1 MFKEELSLVPKKS
14 GCYLMKDEYGTV
26 IYVGKAKILF
36 NRLKS
41 YFTGRVTGKTRVLV
55 SEIRSFEY
63 IVTSTEAEAFIL
75 ENNLIKKY
83 NPKYNILL
91 KDDKSYPYIE
101 LTNEKH
107 PRLIIKRE
115 ININKKK
122 RNLYGPYPSV
132 YEARRLVNLIN
143 RVYPLKKCVNIPKKE
158 CLYYHI
164 HECLGYCIHKDIDD
178 TNMIKEVMSILSGN
192 SELLINKI
200 NEKIK
205 INSDNMNYEVALSLK
220 KDSEYMKV
228 LEDKQKVELNDGIN
242 RDIFNYYIDKG
253 YISISIFFLRN
264 GKLLGSSSNI
274 KPIIS
279 EVKDEIETYI
289 VDFYSR
295 HNIVPKEVIV
305 PEFINNK
312 ILSNLLDSKVVSV
325 QKGIKKKLFDLVYEN
340 AKISLEN
347 DIERIYRNDEMI
359 SEANNELKSLLHM
372 DKLSVIEAFD
382 NSNLFGTY
390 TVSAMVTFIDGRP
403 SKNDYRKFKLSFE
416 KNDDIKAMKE
426 VIYRRYFRVLKDK
439 LRLPDLILVD
449 GGKNQINACKEV
461 LNSLNL
467 YIKVCGL
474 KKNDKHQMS
483 ELIDGDTM
491 EIINIDSRSNVFHL
505 LTRIDDEIHRYVINY
520 HKQIRSKGSLSSLLD
535 DIKGIGFKRKKEL
548 IKRFGSL
555 KKIKEASLEEL
566 EIILPKIIATNLKD
580 YLNNKDNI
588 V

>member
-14 GCYLMKDEYGTV
+14 GCYLMKDEYGTI
-26 IYVGKAKILF
+26 IYVGKAKVLF

-143 RVYPLKKCVNIPKKE
+143 RVYPLRKCVNIPKKE

-164 HECLGYCIHKDIDD
+164 HECMGYCIHKDIDD
-178 TNMIKEVMSILSGN
+178 SNMIREVMSILSGN
-192 SELLINKI
+192 SGLLIDKI

-220 KDSEYMKV
+220 NDLEYMKV
-228 LEDKQKVELNDGIN
+228 LEEKQKVELNDGVN
-242 RDIFNYYIDKG
+242 RDIFNYYVDKG

-264 GKLLGSSSNI
+264 GKLLGSTSNI

-279 EVKDEIETYI
+279 EIKDELETFI
-289 VDFYSR
+289 VDFYSK
-295 HNIVPKEVIV
+295 HNIAPKEVIV
-305 PEFINNK
+305 PSEVDDRTLESVLNT
-312 ILSNLLDSKVVSV
+312 KVVKV

-340 AKISLEN
+340 AKISLQN
-347 DIERIYRNDEMI
+347 DIERIYRNDELI
-359 SEANNELKSLLHM
+359 TNANEELKSLLHM
-372 DKLSVIEAFD
+372 DYLSVIEAFD

-403 SKNDYRKFKLSFE
+403 SKNDYRKFKMSFE
-416 KNDDIKAMKE
+416 KNDDVASMKE
-426 VIYRRYFRVLKDK
+426 VIYRRYFRVLKEH
-439 LRLPDLILVD
+439 LRMPDLILVD

-474 KKNDKHQMS
+474 KKNDKHELS

-491 EIINIDSRSNVFHL
+491 GTINIDKRSNAFHL
-505 LTRIDDEIHRYVINY
+505 LTRIDDEIHRYVITY

-535 DIKGIGFKRKKEL
+535 NIKGIGDKRKKEL
-548 IKRFGSL
+548 IKTFGSL
-555 KKIKEASLEEL
+555 KKIKEASIEEL
-566 EIILPKIIATNLKD
+566 ETILPNEVATNLKE
-580 YLNNKDNI
+580 YLKEKDNL
-588 V
+588 

>member
-14 GCYLMKDEYGTV
+14 GCYLMKDEYGTI
-26 IYVGKAKILF
+26 IYVGKAKVLF

-143 RVYPLKKCVNIPKKE
+143 RVYPLRKCVNMPKKE

-164 HECLGYCIHKDIDD
+164 HECMGYCIHKSIDD
-178 TNMIKEVMSILSGN
+178 SNMIREVMSILSGN
-192 SELLINKI
+192 SGLLIDKI

-220 KDSEYMKV
+220 NDLEYMKV
-228 LEDKQKVELNDGIN
+228 LEEKQKVELNDGVN
-242 RDIFNYYIDKG
+242 RDIFNYYVDKG

-274 KPIIS
+274 KPVIS
-279 EVKDEIETYI
+279 EIKDELETFI
-289 VDFYSR
+289 VDFYSK
-295 HNIVPKEVIV
+295 HSIVPKEVIV
-305 PEFINNK
+305 PSEVDDRTLESVLNT
-312 ILSNLLDSKVVSV
+312 KVLKV

-340 AKISLEN
+340 AKISLQN
-347 DIERIYRNDEMI
+347 DIERIYRNDELI
-359 SEANNELKSLLHM
+359 TNANEELKRLLHM
-372 DKLSVIEAFD
+372 DYLSVIEAFD

-403 SKNDYRKFKLSFE
+403 SKNDYRKFKMSFE
-416 KNDDIKAMKE
+416 KNDDVASMKE
-426 VIYRRYFRVLKDK
+426 VIYRRYFRVLKEH
-439 LRLPDLILVD
+439 LRMPDLILVD

-474 KKNDKHQMS
+474 KKNDKHELS

-491 EIINIDSRSNVFHL
+491 EVINIDRRSNAFHL
-505 LTRIDDEIHRYVINY
+505 LTRIDDEIHRYVITY

-535 DIKGIGFKRKKEL
+535 NIKGIGDKRKKEL
-548 IKRFGSL
+548 IKTFGSL
-555 KKIKEASLEEL
+555 KKIKEASIEEL
-566 EIILPKIIATNLKD
+566 ETILPNEVATNLKE
-580 YLNNKDNI
+580 YLKEKDNL
-588 V
+588 

>member
-14 GCYLMKDEYGTV
+14 GCYLMKDEYGTI
-26 IYVGKAKILF
+26 IYVGKAKVLF

-41 YFTGRVTGKTRVLV
+41 YFTGRVNGKTRVLV

-143 RVYPLKKCVNIPKKE
+143 RVYPLRKCVNIPKKE

-164 HECLGYCIHKDIDD
+164 HECMGYCIHKSIDD
-178 TNMIKEVMSILSGN
+178 SNMIREVMSILSGN
-192 SELLINKI
+192 SGLLIDKI

-220 KDSEYMKV
+220 NDLEYMKV
-228 LEDKQKVELNDGIN
+228 LEEKQKVELNDGIN
-242 RDIFNYYIDKG
+242 RDIFNYYVDKG

-264 GKLLGSSSNI
+264 GKLLGSTSNI

-279 EVKDEIETYI
+279 EIKDELETFI
-289 VDFYSR
+289 VDFYSK
-295 HNIVPKEVIV
+295 HNIAPKEVIV
-305 PEFINNK
+305 PSEVDDRTLESVLNT
-312 ILSNLLDSKVVSV
+312 KVVKV

-340 AKISLEN
+340 AKISLQN
-347 DIERIYRNDEMI
+347 DIERIYRNDELI
-359 SEANNELKSLLHM
+359 TNANEELKSLLHM
-372 DKLSVIEAFD
+372 DYLSVIEAFD

-403 SKNDYRKFKLSFE
+403 SKNDYRKFKMSFE
-416 KNDDIKAMKE
+416 KNDDVASMKE
-426 VIYRRYFRVLKDK
+426 VIYRRYFRVLKEH
-439 LRLPDLILVD
+439 LRMPDLILVD

-474 KKNDKHQMS
+474 KKNDKHELS

-491 EIINIDSRSNVFHL
+491 EVINIDRRSNAFHL
-505 LTRIDDEIHRYVINY
+505 LTRIDDEIHRYVITY

-535 DIKGIGFKRKKEL
+535 NIKGIGDKRKKEL
-548 IKRFGSL
+548 IKTFGSL
-555 KKIKEASLEEL
+555 KKIKEASIEEL
-566 EIILPKIIATNLKD
+566 ETILPNEVATNLKE
-580 YLNNKDNI
+580 YLKEKDNL
-588 V
+588 

>member
-14 GCYLMKDEYGTV
+14 GCYLMKDEYGTI
-26 IYVGKAKILF
+26 IYVGKAKVLF

-143 RVYPLKKCVNIPKKE
+143 RVYPLRKCVNIPKKE

-164 HECLGYCIHKDIDD
+164 HECMGYCIHKSIDD
-178 TNMIKEVMSILSGN
+178 SNMIREVMSILSGN
-192 SELLINKI
+192 SGLLIDKI

-220 KDSEYMKV
+220 NDLEYMKV
-228 LEDKQKVELNDGIN
+228 LEEKQKVELNDGIN
-242 RDIFNYYIDKG
+242 RDIFNYYVDKG

-264 GKLLGSSSNI
+264 GKLLGSTSNI

-279 EVKDEIETYI
+279 EIKDELETFI
-289 VDFYSR
+289 VDFYSK

-305 PEFINNK
+305 PSEVDDRTLESVLNT
-312 ILSNLLDSKVVSV
+312 KVVKV

-340 AKISLEN
+340 AKISLQN
-347 DIERIYRNDEMI
+347 DIERIYRNDELI
-359 SEANNELKSLLHM
+359 TNANEELKSLLHM
-372 DKLSVIEAFD
+372 DYLSVIEAFD

-403 SKNDYRKFKLSFE
+403 SKNDYRKFKMSFE
-416 KNDDIKAMKE
+416 KNDDVASMKE
-426 VIYRRYFRVLKDK
+426 VIYRRYFRVLKEH
-439 LRLPDLILVD
+439 LRMPDLILVD

-474 KKNDKHQMS
+474 KKNDKHELS

-491 EIINIDSRSNVFHL
+491 EVINIDRRSNAFHL
-505 LTRIDDEIHRYVINY
+505 LTRIDDEIHRYVITY

-535 DIKGIGFKRKKEL
+535 NIKGIGDKRKKEL
-548 IKRFGSL
+548 IKTFGSL
-555 KKIKEASLEEL
+555 KKIKEASIEEL
-566 EIILPKIIATNLKD
+566 ETILPNEVATNLKE
-580 YLNNKDNI
+580 YLKEKDNL
-588 V
+588 

>member
-14 GCYLMKDEYGTV
+14 GCYLMKDEFGTI

-101 LTNEKH
+101 LTNEKY

-143 RVYPLKKCVNIPKKE
+143 RVYPLRKCVNIPKKE

-178 TNMIKEVMSILSGN
+178 SNMIREVMSILSGN
-192 SELLINKI
+192 SELLIDKI

-220 KDSEYMKV
+220 NDLEYMKV
-228 LEDKQKVELNDGIN
+228 LEDKQKVELNDGVN

-274 KPIIS
+274 KPIIG
-279 EVKDEIETYI
+279 EIKDELETFI
-289 VDFYSR
+289 VDFYSK
-295 HNIVPKEVIV
+295 HNIVPREIVVPSEVDDKTLESV
-305 PEFINNK
+305 
-312 ILSNLLDSKVVSV
+312 LDTKVVKV

-340 AKISLEN
+340 AKISLQN
-347 DIERIYRNDEMI
+347 DIERIYRNDELI
-359 SEANNELKSLLHM
+359 TSANEELKSLLNM
-372 DKLSVIEAFD
+372 DYLSVIEAFD

-403 SKNDYRKFKLSFE
+403 SKNDYRKFKMSFE
-416 KNDDIKAMKE
+416 KNDDVKAMKE
-426 VIYRRYFRVLKDK
+426 VIYRRYFRVLKEHS
-439 LRLPDLILVD
+439 RMPDLILVD
-449 GGKNQINACKEV
+449 GGKNQINACKEI

-474 KKNDKHQMS
+474 KKNDKHELS

-491 EIINIDSRSNVFHL
+491 ETISIDKRSNAFHL
-505 LTRIDDEIHRYVINY
+505 LTRIDDEIHRYVITY

-535 DIKGIGFKRKKEL
+535 NIKGIGDRRKKEL
-548 IKRFGSL
+548 IRTFGSL
-555 KKIKEASLEEL
+555 KRIKEADVSEL
-566 EIILPKIIATNLKD
+566 ERILPSEVATNLKE
-580 YLNNKDNI
+580 YLKEKDNL
-588 V
+588 

>member
-14 GCYLMKDEYGTV
+14 GCYLMKDEYGTI
-26 IYVGKAKILF
+26 IYVGKAKVLF

-143 RVYPLKKCVNIPKKE
+143 RVYPLRKCVNIPKKE

-164 HECLGYCIHKDIDD
+164 HECMGYCIHKSIDD
-178 TNMIKEVMSILSGN
+178 SNMIREVMSILSGN
-192 SELLINKI
+192 SGLLIDKI

-205 INSDNMNYEVALSLK
+205 INSDTMNYEVALSLK
-220 KDSEYMKV
+220 NDLEYMKV
-228 LEDKQKVELNDGIN
+228 LEEKQKVELNDGVN
-242 RDIFNYYIDKG
+242 RDIFNYYVDKG

-264 GKLLGSSSNI
+264 GKLLGSTSNI
-274 KPIIS
+274 KPVIS
-279 EVKDEIETYI
+279 EIKDELETFI
-289 VDFYSR
+289 VDFYSK
-295 HNIVPKEVIV
+295 HNIAPKEVIV
-305 PEFINNK
+305 PSEVDDRTLESVLNT
-312 ILSNLLDSKVVSV
+312 KVVKV

-340 AKISLEN
+340 AKISLQN
-347 DIERIYRNDEMI
+347 DIERIYRNDELI
-359 SEANNELKSLLHM
+359 TNANEELKSLLHM
-372 DKLSVIEAFD
+372 DYLSVIEAFD

-403 SKNDYRKFKLSFE
+403 SKNDYRKFKMSFE
-416 KNDDIKAMKE
+416 KNDDVASMKE
-426 VIYRRYFRVLKDK
+426 VIYRRYFRVLKEH
-439 LRLPDLILVD
+439 LRMPDLILVD

-474 KKNDKHQMS
+474 KKNDKHELS

-491 EIINIDSRSNVFHL
+491 GTINIDKRSNAFHL
-505 LTRIDDEIHRYVINY
+505 LTRIDDEIHRYVITY

-535 DIKGIGFKRKKEL
+535 NIKGIGDKRKKEL
-548 IKRFGSL
+548 IKTFGSL
-555 KKIKEASLEEL
+555 KKIKEASIEEL
-566 EIILPKIIATNLKD
+566 ETILPNEVATNLKE
-580 YLNNKDNI
+580 YLKEKDNL
-588 V
+588 

>member
-14 GCYLMKDEYGTV
+14 GCYLMKDEYGTI

-143 RVYPLKKCVNIPKKE
+143 RVYPLRKCVNMPKKE

-178 TNMIKEVMSILSGN
+178 SNMIREVMSILSGN
-192 SELLINKI
+192 SDLLINKI

-220 KDSEYMKV
+220 NDLEYMKV
-228 LEDKQKVELNDGIN
+228 LEDKQKVELNDGVN
-242 RDIFNYYIDKG
+242 RDIFNYYVDKG

-274 KPIIS
+274 KPVIS
-279 EVKDEIETYI
+279 EIKDELETFI
-289 VDFYSR
+289 VDFYSK

-305 PEFINNK
+305 PEEVDDKTLESVIET
-312 ILSNLLDSKVVSV
+312 KVVKV
-325 QKGIKKKLFDLVYEN
+325 QKGIKKKLFNLVYEN
-340 AKISLEN
+340 AKISLQN
-347 DIERIYRNDEMI
+347 DIERIYRNDELI
-359 SEANNELKSLLHM
+359 TSANEELKSLLHM
-372 DKLSVIEAFD
+372 DYLSVVEAFD

-403 SKNDYRKFKLSFE
+403 SKNDYRKFKMSFE
-416 KNDDIKAMKE
+416 KNDDVKAMKE
-426 VIYRRYFRVLKDK
+426 VIYRRYFRVLKEHQ
-439 LRLPDLILVD
+439 RMPDLILVD

-474 KKNDKHQMS
+474 KKNDKHELS

-491 EIINIDSRSNVFHL
+491 ESINIDKRSNAFHL
-505 LTRIDDEIHRYVINY
+505 LTRIDDEIHRYVITY

-535 DIKGIGFKRKKEL
+535 DIKGIGDKRKKEL
-548 IKRFGSL
+548 IKTFGSL
-555 KKIKEASLEEL
+555 KKIKESSIEEL
-566 EIILPKIIATNLKD
+566 ESILPKEVAVNLKE
-580 YLNNKDNI
+580 YLKEKDNL
-588 V
+588 

>member
-41 YFTGRVTGKTRVLV
+41 YFTGRVTGKTRALV
-55 SEIRSFEY
+55 SEIKSFEY

-101 LTNEKH
+101 LTNEKY

-143 RVYPLKKCVNIPKKE
+143 RVYPLRKCVNMPKKE

-178 TNMIKEVMSILSGN
+178 FNIIKEVMSILSGN
-192 SELLINKI
+192 SSLLIDKI

-205 INSDNMNYEVALSLK
+205 VNSDNMNYEVALSLK
-220 KDSEYMKV
+220 NDLEYMKV
-228 LEDKQKVELNDGIN
+228 LEEKQKVELNDGIN
-242 RDIFNYYIDKG
+242 RDIFNYYTDKG
-253 YISISIFFLRN
+253 YISISVFFLRN
-264 GKLLGSSSNI
+264 GKLLGSTSNI

-279 EVKDEIETYI
+279 EVKDELETFI
-289 VDFYSR
+289 VDFYSK
-295 HNIVPKEVIV
+295 HNIVPKEVVV
-305 PEFINNK
+305 PEEVDNK
-312 ILSNLLDSKVVSV
+312 TLESVLDTKVVKV
-325 QKGIKKKLFDLVYEN
+325 QKGIKKKLFNLVYEN
-340 AKISLEN
+340 AKISLQN
-347 DIERIYRNDEMI
+347 DIERIYRNDELI
-359 SEANNELKSLLHM
+359 TNANEELKSLLHM
-372 DKLSVIEAFD
+372 DNLSVIEAFD

-403 SKNDYRKFKLSFE
+403 SKNDYRKFKMSFE
-416 KNDDIKAMKE
+416 KNDDVASMKE
-426 VIYRRYFRVLKDK
+426 VIYRRYFRVLKEH
-439 LRLPDLILVD
+439 LRMPDLILVD

-474 KKNDKHQMS
+474 KKNDKHELS
-483 ELIDGDTM
+483 ELVDGDRM
-491 EIINIDSRSNVFHL
+491 ESISIDKRSNAFHL
-505 LTRIDDEIHRYVINY
+505 LTRIDDEIHRYVISY

-535 DIKGIGFKRKKEL
+535 NIKGIGDKRKKEL
-548 IKRFGSL
+548 IKTFGSL
-555 KKIKEASLEEL
+555 KKIKEASVQEL
-566 EIILPKIIATNLKD
+566 ESILPKEVAINLKE
-580 YLNNKDNI
+580 YLKEKDNL
-588 V
+588 

>member
-14 GCYLMKDEYGTV
+14 GCYLMKDEYGTI
-26 IYVGKAKILF
+26 IYVGKAKVLF

-143 RVYPLKKCVNIPKKE
+143 RVYPLRKCVNIPKKE

-164 HECLGYCIHKDIDD
+164 HECMGYCIHKSIDD
-178 TNMIKEVMSILSGN
+178 SNMIREVMSILSGN
-192 SELLINKI
+192 SGLLIDKI

-220 KDSEYMKV
+220 NDLEYMKV
-228 LEDKQKVELNDGIN
+228 LEEKQKVELNDGVN
-242 RDIFNYYIDKG
+242 RDIFNYYVDKG

-264 GKLLGSSSNI
+264 GKLLGSTSNI

-279 EVKDEIETYI
+279 EIKDELETFI
-289 VDFYSR
+289 VDFYSK
-295 HNIVPKEVIV
+295 HNIAPKEVIV
-305 PEFINNK
+305 PSEVDDRTLESVLNT
-312 ILSNLLDSKVVSV
+312 KVVKV

-340 AKISLEN
+340 AKISLQN
-347 DIERIYRNDEMI
+347 DIERIYRNDELI
-359 SEANNELKSLLHM
+359 TNANEELKSLLHM
-372 DKLSVIEAFD
+372 DYLSVIEAFD

-403 SKNDYRKFKLSFE
+403 SKNDYRKFKMSFE
-416 KNDDIKAMKE
+416 KNDDVASMKE
-426 VIYRRYFRVLKDK
+426 VIYRRYFRVLKEH
-439 LRLPDLILVD
+439 LRMPDLILVD

-474 KKNDKHQMS
+474 KKNDKHELS

-491 EIINIDSRSNVFHL
+491 EVINIDRRSNAFHL
-505 LTRIDDEIHRYVINY
+505 LTRIDDEIHRYVITY

-535 DIKGIGFKRKKEL
+535 NIKGIGDKRKKEL
-548 IKRFGSL
+548 IKTFGSL
-555 KKIKEASLEEL
+555 KKIKEASIEEL
-566 EIILPKIIATNLKD
+566 ETILPNEVATNLKE
-580 YLNNKDNI
+580 YLKEKDNL
-588 V
+588 

>member
-14 GCYLMKDEYGTV
+14 GCYLMKDEYGTI
-26 IYVGKAKILF
+26 IYVGKAKVLF

-55 SEIRSFEY
+55 SEIKSFEY

-101 LTNEKH
+101 LTNEKY

-143 RVYPLKKCVNIPKKE
+143 RVYPLRKCINMPKKE

-164 HECLGYCIHKDIDD
+164 HECMGYCIHKSIDD
-178 TNMIKEVMSILSGN
+178 SNMIREVMSILSGN
-192 SELLINKI
+192 SGLLIDKI

-220 KDSEYMKV
+220 NDLEYMKV
-228 LEDKQKVELNDGIN
+228 LEEKQKVELNDGVN
-242 RDIFNYYIDKG
+242 RDIFNYYVDKG

-264 GKLLGSSSNI
+264 GKLLGSTSNI

-279 EVKDEIETYI
+279 EIKDELETFI
-289 VDFYSR
+289 VDFYSK
-295 HNIVPKEVIV
+295 HNIAPKEVIV
-305 PEFINNK
+305 PSEVDDRTLESVLNT
-312 ILSNLLDSKVVSV
+312 KVVKV

-340 AKISLEN
+340 AKISLQN
-347 DIERIYRNDEMI
+347 DIERIYRNDELI
-359 SEANNELKSLLHM
+359 TNANEELKSLLHM
-372 DKLSVIEAFD
+372 DYLSVIEAFD

-403 SKNDYRKFKLSFE
+403 SKNDYRKFKMSFE
-416 KNDDIKAMKE
+416 KNDDVASMKE
-426 VIYRRYFRVLKDK
+426 VIYRRYFRVLKEH
-439 LRLPDLILVD
+439 LRMPDLILVD

-474 KKNDKHQMS
+474 KKNDKHELS

-491 EIINIDSRSNVFHL
+491 EVINIDKRSNAFHL
-505 LTRIDDEIHRYVINY
+505 LTRIDDEIHRYVITY

-535 DIKGIGFKRKKEL
+535 NIKGIGDKRKKEL
-548 IKRFGSL
+548 IKTFGSL
-555 KKIKEASLEEL
+555 KKIKEASIEEL
-566 EIILPKIIATNLKD
+566 ETILPNEVATNLKE
-580 YLNNKDNI
+580 YLKEKDNL
-588 V
+588 

>member
-14 GCYLMKDEYGTV
+14 GCYLMKDEYGTI

-55 SEIRSFEY
+55 SEIKSFEY

-143 RVYPLKKCVNIPKKE
+143 RVYPLRKCISMPKKE

-192 SELLINKI
+192 SDLLIKKI

-220 KDSEYMKV
+220 KDLEYMKV

-242 RDIFNYYIDKG
+242 RDIFNYYVDKG

-289 VDFYSR
+289 VDFYSK

-305 PEFINNK
+305 PNFIDNK
-312 ILSNLLDSKVVSV
+312 ILSNLLGSKVVSV

-372 DKLSVIEAFD
+372 DELSVIEAFD

-416 KNDDIKAMKE
+416 KNDDIKAMRE

-491 EIINIDSRSNVFHL
+491 EIININRESNAFHL

-520 HKQIRSKGSLSSLLD
+520 HKQIRSKGSLSSILD
-535 DIKGIGFKRKKEL
+535 EIKGIGSKRKKEL
-548 IKRFGSL
+548 IKKFGSL

-566 EIILPKIIATNLKD
+566 ETILPNIIATNLKD